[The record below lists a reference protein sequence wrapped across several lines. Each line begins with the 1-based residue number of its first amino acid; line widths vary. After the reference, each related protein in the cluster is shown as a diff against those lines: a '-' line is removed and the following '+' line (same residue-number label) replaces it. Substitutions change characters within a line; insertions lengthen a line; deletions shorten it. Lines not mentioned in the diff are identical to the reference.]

1 VRLTAHSG
9 GELKVLASAAEVEV
23 GADKEVTGSTPS
35 PWSQLI
41 GLMDVVLYFWLPLE
55 ITLLLIHSDLR
66 YSQAGG
72 SRSTF
77 SPNADAWGDVVE
89 SGAQSN

>member
-1 VRLTAHSG
+1 
-9 GELKVLASAAEVEV
+9 
-23 GADKEVTGSTPS
+23 
-35 PWSQLI
+35 
-41 GLMDVVLYFWLPLE
+41 MDVVVYFWLPLE

-89 SGAQSN
+89 SGAQSNRGKAESHGKSCELHVGYREIWSLICGMI